1 MPTTR
6 SVTRARKVNL
16 SKPEITNAVLSRLS
30 AINLARLRTTSKAIK
45 TAIDSKKNLRAKIT
59 KLGQRQSQLRTLL
72 GRPQNAN
79 FRPIGMKHKDF
90 RIGKIT
96 AKYFQRYN
104 ARPNPNGGWYPIH
117 VQVYKMP
124 AGQNINIPL
133 HGQIFH
139 TRAAYQEAQRIKRTK
154 KTNLE
159 KNGNSIYFKTNRPG
173 IFTFNKR
180 RSEVSYRP
188 NNNPGAVGGVFQ
200 YGVKLSNIFSKSNR
214 KRIKAL

>member
-6 SVTRARKVNL
+6 STTRARKVNL

-72 GRPQNAN
+72 GRPQNEN
-79 FRPIGMKHKDF
+79 FRPIGIKHKDF
-90 RIGKIT
+90 RIGKI
-96 AKYFQRYN
+96 ASKYFQRYN
-104 ARPNPNGGWYPIH
+104 ARPNPNGGWYPRH
-117 VQVYKMP
+117 VEVYKMP
-124 AGQNINIPL
+124 AGQNVNIPL

-139 TRAAYQEAQRIKRTK
+139 ARGAHLEAQRMKRDK
-154 KTNLE
+154 KTNLR
-159 KNGNSIYFKTNRPG
+159 KNGNRIYFEVPTRG
-173 IFTFNKR
+173 RSFVFNKR
-180 RSEVSYRP
+180 RSEVSY
-188 NNNPGAVGGVFQ
+188 NPGGGGFSLH

-214 KRIKAL
+214 RKIKAL

>member
-6 SVTRARKVNL
+6 STTRARKVNL
-16 SKPEITNAVLSRLS
+16 SNPEITNAVLSRLS
-30 AINLARLRTTSKAIK
+30 AINLARLRTTSKELKTVIK
-45 TAIDSKKNLRAKIT
+45 SRKNLRAKIT
-59 KLGQRQSQLRTLL
+59 KLGQRQEQLRTLL
-72 GRPQNAN
+72 GRPQNRN

-104 ARPNPNGGWYPIH
+104 ARPNPNGGYPTH

-124 AGQNINIPL
+124 AGQNVNLPM

-139 TRAAYQEAQRIKRTK
+139 TRAAYQEAQYMKRAK
-154 KTNLE
+154 KTNFR
-159 KNGNSIYFKTNRPG
+159 KNGNLIYFETPQRG
-173 IFTFNKR
+173 FVFNKR
-180 RSEVSYRP
+180 RSELNRT
-188 NNNPGAVGGVFQ
+188 NPGFGTRQ

-214 KRIKAL
+214 RKIKAL